1 MKINEVEQAV
11 GITKKN
17 IRFYEKEGLL
27 HPARNSENGYRD
39 YGEQDVEEL
48 KKIKLL
54 RKLAVPLEE
63 IRNLQSGRL
72 TLEDGLRRH
81 LVMLEREQNN
91 LERTLEFC
99 RHMQEEGGRMDTL
112 NVSGYLTQIEQMEQE
127 GMRFMNVKQM
137 DQKRKKWQGSLL
149 AGGAAILFCIWFIV
163 LMLWAILEEPIDT
176 APMLLLLLF
185 LVVAPV
191 SVLGS
196 VIYALIQRKK
206 EIQEGEEDAASKY

>member
-27 HPARNSENGYRD
+27 HPARNTENGYRD
-39 YGEQDVEEL
+39 YGEKDVAEL

-54 RKLAVPLEE
+54 RKLAMPLEE

-72 TLEDGLRRH
+72 LLADGLRRH
-81 LVMLEREQNN
+81 LVVLEREQDN
-91 LERTLEFC
+91 LARMLEFC
-99 RHMQEEGGRMDTL
+99 RHMEADGGQMDTL
-112 NVSGYLTQIEQMEQE
+112 NASGYLEEMEKMEQE
-127 GMRFMNVKQM
+127 GMRFMNVKQV
-137 DQKRKKWQGSLL
+137 DQKKKKWQGSLL
-149 AGGAAILFCIWFIV
+149 AGGAVMLFCIWFMA
-163 LMLWAILEEPIDT
+163 LMVWALTEEPMGVM
-176 APMLLLLLF
+176 PMLLLLF

-191 SVLGS
+191 GVAVS
-196 VIYALIQRKK
+196 VIFALIQRKR

>member
-27 HPARNSENGYRD
+27 HPARNTENGYRD
-39 YGEQDVEEL
+39 YAKQDVEEL

-54 RKLAVPLEE
+54 RKLAIPLEE

-72 TLEDGLRRH
+72 MLEDGLRRH
-81 LVMLEREQNN
+81 LVVLERD
-91 LERTLEFC
+91 
-99 RHMQEEGGRMDTL
+99 GGQMDTL
-112 NVSGYLTQIEQMEQE
+112 DASAYLEEMEQMEQE
-127 GMRFMNVKQM
+127 GMRFMNVRQV
-137 DQKRKKWQGSLL
+137 DQKKKWQGSLL
-149 AGGAAILFCIWFIV
+149 AGGAAMLFCVWLIAIMV
-163 LMLWAILEEPIDT
+163 WALVEEPIGIGPT
-176 APMLLLLLF
+176 ILMLF

-191 SVLGS
+191 GVAVS
-196 VIYALIQRKK
+196 VIFALIQRKK

>member
-27 HPARNSENGYRD
+27 HPARNMENGYRD

-54 RKLAVPLEE
+54 RKLAIPLEE

-81 LVMLEREQNN
+81 LVVLEREQSN
-91 LERTLEFC
+91 LERVVEFC
-99 RHMQEEGGRMDTL
+99 RHMEEEGSRMDTL
-112 NVSGYLTQIEQMEQE
+112 NVSDYLMQMEQMEQE
-127 GMRFMNVKQM
+127 GMRFMNVKQV
-137 DQKRKKWQGSLL
+137 DQKKKKWRGALL
-149 AGGAAILFCIWFIV
+149 AGIAAMLFCIWFIAFMV
-163 LMLWAILEEPIDT
+163 WAVMEEPMDVV
-176 APMLLLLLF
+176 PMLLLLF
-185 LVVAPV
+185 FVVAPV
-191 SVLGS
+191 GVLGS

>member
-27 HPARNSENGYRD
+27 HPARNTENGYRD
-39 YGEQDVEEL
+39 YAKQDVEEL

-54 RKLAVPLEE
+54 RKLAIPLEE

-72 TLEDGLRRH
+72 MLEDGLRRH
-81 LVMLEREQNN
+81 RVVLEREQKN
-91 LERTLEFC
+91 LAYTLEFC
-99 RHMQEEGGRMDTL
+99 RHMEEDGGQMDTL
-112 NVSGYLTQIEQMEQE
+112 DASAYLEEMEKMEQE
-127 GMRFMNVKQM
+127 GMRFMNVRQV
-137 DQKRKKWQGSLL
+137 DQKKKKWQGSLL
-149 AGGAAILFCIWFIV
+149 AGGAAMLFCVWLV
-163 LMLWAILEEPIDT
+163 AIMVWGLVEEPIGIGPT
-176 APMLLLLLF
+176 ILMLF

-191 SVLGS
+191 GVVVS
-196 VIYALIQRKK
+196 VIFALIQRKK